1 MKLSG
6 TNRRILFR
14 HYVPWALQAARRS
27 THLMSI
33 EYEKHF
39 DRDLEECRE
48 AWNVLPCP
56 KRETLVT

>member
-1 MKLSG
+1 MSG

-39 DRDLEECRE
+39 DRDLDQCRE
-48 AWNVLPCP
+48 DWGVITCP
-56 KRETLVT
+56 KRKQVLADD